1 VTNYRLYFMT
11 SVGGHIDRFEAI
23 EADSDAAAIEAAK
36 LYRGPYPLE
45 LWQRDRR
52 VEAFP
57 RLLRPGLQPVQ
68 TNADRRFRG
77 LSAPFCTA

>member
-1 VTNYRLYFMT
+1 VTNYRLYFM
-11 SVGGHIDRFEAI
+11 SIGGHIDRFESI
-23 EADSDAAAIEAAK
+23 EADSDAEAIEAAQ

-45 LWQRDRR
+45 LYQCARK

-57 RLLRPGLQPVQ
+57 RLLKPAPQPARMMAYCPPR
-68 TNADRRFRG
+68 T

>member
-1 VTNYRLYFMT
+1 MTNYRLYFMT
-11 SVGGHIDRFEAI
+11 IGGHIDRFESI
-23 EADSDAAAIEAAK
+23 EADSDAEAIEAAQ

-45 LWQRDRR
+45 LYQRARK

-57 RLLRPGLQPVQ
+57 RLLKPALQP
-68 TNADRRFRG
+68 ARMMAYRSSPS